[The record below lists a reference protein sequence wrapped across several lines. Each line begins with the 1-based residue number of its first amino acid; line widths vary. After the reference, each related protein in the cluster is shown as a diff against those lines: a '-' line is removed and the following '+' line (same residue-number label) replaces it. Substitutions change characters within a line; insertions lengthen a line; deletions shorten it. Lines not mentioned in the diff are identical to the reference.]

1 MAWWSY
7 PVTGFLLGA
16 AAGVL
21 LGHPLAMVVFSFQEY
36 VHGRAAFNL
45 FQRILA
51 SFHPYMW
58 PMMTLFALSGGV
70 IGAILGQVFKKLQ
83 EHQRQIETLHQ
94 EFELQVASLRH
105 HYKNLII
112 GIDGFSRRISRK
124 VAALARQIRESHG
137 PDCPHKGCYCRD
149 LPLLEKDV
157 ETLAATSKRLGETL
171 GRELTFLKALTG
183 DLATPVAHD
192 LYPVLAEVIRDLLG
206 TRFRDKAIQ
215 VEVNGRPYEEAR
227 ASLLLNFEPVTLEVI
242 LGNLLSN
249 AMKYG
254 DRIQVNVAEMAGA
267 VQIAILD
274 NGSGFEV
281 EKLRELLI
289 VPRDRRD
296 RGSTQ
301 LGLRVTLHLLEKCG
315 GRLLVAS
322 KPGIGSN
329 FTLEFPK

>member
-1 MAWWSY
+1 
-7 PVTGFLLGA
+7 
-16 AAGVL
+16 
-21 LGHPLAMVVFSFQEY
+21 
-36 VHGRAAFNL
+36 
-45 FQRILA
+45 
-51 SFHPYMW
+51 
-58 PMMTLFALSGGV
+58 
-70 IGAILGQVFKKLQ
+70 
-83 EHQRQIETLHQ
+83 
-94 EFELQVASLRH
+94 
-105 HYKNLII
+105 
-112 GIDGFSRRISRK
+112 
-124 VAALARQIRESHG
+124 
-137 PDCPHKGCYCRD
+137 
-149 LPLLEKDV
+149 
-157 ETLAATSKRLGETL
+157 
-171 GRELTFLKALTG
+171 
-183 DLATPVAHD
+183 
-192 LYPVLAEVIRDLLG
+192 
-206 TRFRDKAIQ
+206 